1 MNMSVVAETSANLA
15 HKASALAS
23 EATLQAAIAAAI
35 AAGGGSAAVQA
46 AFNVATKAHYA
57 RLAASCVAN
66 GLDPSPFVQAGNWVG
81 THA

>member
-15 HKASALAS
+15 HKTTALAS
-23 EATLQAAIAAAI
+23 EATLQVAIAAAI
-35 AAGGGSAAVQA
+35 AAGGNIQA
-46 AFNVATKAHYA
+46 AFNVATKAHYS